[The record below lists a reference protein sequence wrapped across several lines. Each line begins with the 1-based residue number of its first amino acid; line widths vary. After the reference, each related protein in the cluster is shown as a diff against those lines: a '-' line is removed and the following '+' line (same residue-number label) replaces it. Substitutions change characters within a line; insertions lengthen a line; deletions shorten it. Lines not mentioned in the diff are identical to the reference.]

1 MLKDSPAQSE
11 VFAALKAHG
20 EEMKRG
26 DIAEEIGRD
35 PDSVSQALRG
45 LRGRG
50 LVEKTGHGWY
60 DLADKPDTGKDQ
72 ISSHEGHDL
81 HLIPEVEVAA
91 GPGREAQLEE
101 VNGGFYVPEQ
111 YIRRVYGVR
120 PEKLCVMRVVGD
132 SMVDTLQPGQ
142 RVVAARWEGEK
153 PRDGAIYGLHG
164 PTGFMVKR
172 LRFGR
177 EEGQDVI
184 WIWSD
189 NEDRG
194 RWWVTMDEFEQEYT
208 PLAWAIEV
216 GKKL

>member
-1 MLKDSPAQSE
+1 MSATLPADLKSLRDELGISQSAAHERVRAAGIDVGLSTYQKWEQGKRTPKGHSPEE
-11 VFAALKAHG
+11 VLEAVRTPKKQPA
-20 EEMKRG
+20 
-26 DIAEEIGRD
+26 
-35 PDSVSQALRG
+35 PDS
-45 LRGRG
+45 
-50 LVEKTGHGWY
+50 E
-60 DLADKPDTGKDQ
+60 
-72 ISSHEGHDL
+72 L
-81 HLIPEVEVAA
+81 HLIPEVEVDA
-91 GPGREAQLEE
+91 GPGREPQLEE
-101 VNGGFYVPEQ
+101 VNGGFYVPEE

-142 RVVAARWEGEK
+142 RVIAARWEGEK

-194 RWWVTMDEFEQEYT
+194 RWWVTMEEFDEKYT